1 MKLKIIAALFVSFSF
16 SIGFTS
22 PVIADVTSPDDR
34 FTLLCEAV
42 GVPGFKWTDDG
53 WEATIFSG
61 PKLTIVKKQ
70 EYEKHYE
77 DIDFNEAE
85 VNHRACTSIKAE
97 LNIDSLG
104 FSKQGCYSFQN
115 PGEELTI
122 TNVTIC
128 EETWS
133 KDDSGLIKLQQ
144 VNCEKTPYT
153 SIKYDFE
160 INGEFTAY
168 KPEPYLGFNVDGM
181 RDGIWMKAGS
191 CSQI

>member
-1 MKLKIIAALFVSFSF
+1 MKLTGKKLLLLSIIL
-16 SIGFTS
+16 FTS
-22 PVIADVTSPDDR
+22 SLSIADVTSPNDR

-42 GVPGFKWTDDG
+42 GVPGFKWTDNG

-70 EYEKHYE
+70 EYEKHRD
-77 DIDFNEAE
+77 DIDFNEDE
-85 VNHRACTSIKAE
+85 VVHFACTSIKTE
-97 LNIDSLG
+97 LNINSLG
-104 FSKQGCYSFQN
+104 FSKQGCYSFQY
-115 PGEELTI
+115 PGEELSI
-122 TNVTIC
+122 TNVTTC
-128 EETWS
+128 GETWS

-144 VNCEKTPYT
+144 VNCKKTPYT

>member
-1 MKLKIIAALFVSFSF
+1 MKKLLLISIIL
-16 SIGFTS
+16 FTS
-22 PVIADVTSPDDR
+22 SLSIAGVTSPNDR

-70 EYEKHYE
+70 EYEKYHRD
-77 DIDFNEAE
+77 DIDFNEDE
-85 VNHRACTSIKAE
+85 VVHPVCTSINAE
-97 LNIDSLG
+97 LNINSLG

-115 PGEELTI
+115 PGEEISLF
-122 TNVTIC
+122 NVTTC
-128 EETWS
+128 EETWN

-144 VNCEKTPYT
+144 VNCKKTPYAH
-153 SIKYDFE
+153 IKYDFE